1 MKLYQTIV
9 DSILWLHTGS
19 TQKLHCNEVWNSQL
33 GFDDW
38 ATSRVL
44 FCFSLLFVMLPFY
57 FWTKLTKG
65 ALISPLTL
73 VTNFWQTSTRSNYN
87 MCDRF
92 VFFPFLTNIRLWSVE
107 QRLISP
113 QWRKGE
119 QRAQTL
125 IFRSI
130 LVFFSSNA
138 QNFKPNLGID
148 VGTCNCDGDKHGCTY
163 IFSGPITTSED
174 T

>member
-1 MKLYQTIV
+1 
-9 DSILWLHTGS
+9 
-19 TQKLHCNEVWNSQL
+19 
-33 GFDDW
+33 
-38 ATSRVL
+38 
-44 FCFSLLFVMLPFY
+44 
-57 FWTKLTKG
+57 
-65 ALISPLTL
+65 
-73 VTNFWQTSTRSNYN
+73 

-148 VGTCNCDGDKHGCTY
+148 VGTCNCDGDKHGGTY